1 MKPIWGEL
9 NTYTWDELRQYRWE
23 DFRLAL
29 METSTELEVQG
40 VRIENTGAVNEI
52 ITELNVQ
59 GVRVEFSP
67 VIMEQET
74 EMSVGFVVTER
85 DYLSEMLSYLPSY
98 ERKSSVIIETLGAY
112 DMGFSELEHMLNISE
127 RNLFVDTAVEALP
140 IFEKDLG
147 LTPQNELDY
156 EQRRQQIISRFRA
169 SLEQTT
175 EETIKNVAKAFKNGE
190 IEINKT
196 DTPGVF
202 EIKFTG
208 FGIPDNLEGFKRVI
222 DIIMPAH
229 LQIEYTFIF
238 NTWDVVS
245 NVTWDQASNMTWEE
259 FREWD
264 EVS

>member
-9 NTYTWDELRQYRWE
+9 NTYTWEELSQYRWE
-23 DFRLAL
+23 DFYLAL

-40 VRIENTGAVNEI
+40 VRIEKTGAVNEV
-52 ITELNVQ
+52 ITELNAQ
-59 GVRVEFSP
+59 GVRVEFSL

-112 DMGFSELEHMLNISE
+112 DIGFKELEHMLDVSE

-169 SLEQTT
+169 SLKQTT
-175 EETIKNVAKAFKNGE
+175 EETIKNVARAFKNGE

-208 FGIPDNLEGFKRVI
+208 IGIPDNLKGFKRVI

-229 LQIEYTFIF
+229 LQIEYTFTF

-245 NVTWDQASNMTWEE
+245 NVTWGQASSMTWEE